1 MAGFDPA
8 LIEIAQS
15 ESLEAHA
22 RLRAAEA
29 AQALAAQETR
39 DTLAALDESRVQAAQ
54 ALAAQETRDT
64 LAALD
69 ESRVQAAQALAAQ
82 ETRDTLAALDDS
94 LLRLPG
100 GSSSPIL
107 IEDSPPDG
115 RGDLALACSK
125 APDRARAGKAAL
137 GRFPPSPF
145 GGLMMRG
152 NGKNQSK
159 VLQQALSA
167 KSGGQ
172 SGTRAK
178 RAQLATLGTLAPLH
192 RHVQDSRTANAAGAR
207 SELLQERGRPDARA
221 VGGMHASGAAVV
233 DAASGDTSALRA
245 QCAQAATDRA
255 KKYLRGGWGHGGAW

>member
-22 RLRAAEA
+22 RLRAAE
-29 AQALAAQETR
+29 
-39 DTLAALDESRVQAAQ
+39 AAQ

-221 VGGMHASGAAVV
+221 VVSLMLRRGTREREVH
-233 DAASGDTSALRA
+233 SALR
-245 QCAQAATDRA
+245 RPRIG
-255 KKYLRGGWGHGGAW
+255 LRNTYRGWGKRGAG